1 MSNDSNKEVD
11 EIDEARDPHA
21 VKMFKRANKEK
32 REHGKDLDSI
42 AKSGGPNMFVKRGA
56 AEDAQDAAK
65 KRAAKWV
72 KKAGHVKE
80 ENDMD
85 NINEFDTS
93 AGNGAKVPD
102 PVTKGDTHANRIADK
117 GDNKEAMPKLADITP
132 GNSTTPEV
140 INYVLKAMSSDKS
153 VQDAVF
159 NAAKAAYEA
168 GDATNNGKKS
178 ISTKA
183 GSSIVT
189 KEDISALFTEDDL
202 TEEFKEK
209 ASVVFEA
216 AVNVKAAERIAE
228 LEEAYTASLEEEI
241 VAVTAELVEKLDT
254 YLDAVADKWLEE
266 NRVEVEAGLKQ
277 EVSESFLNGL
287 KALFEEHYVEVPAD
301 KTDLLDELA
310 SKVVD
315 LEASLDEETAKRIE
329 IAKKLQ
335 ETEVAIKFNEIS
347 EGLTDSQKDKLKE
360 LSEAVDFANVEEFTS
375 KVSTLKES
383 VFSGEKTQ
391 VITEDGLNAGNP
403 LVEAGAETKAI
414 EPRMKSYV
422 EALARTTKK

>member
-1 MSNDSNKEVD
+1 M
-11 EIDEARDPHA
+11 P
-21 VKMFKRANKEK
+21 KEK
-32 REHGKDLDSI
+32 K
-42 AKSGGPNMFVKRGA
+42 
-56 AEDAQDAAK
+56 AEEL
-65 KRAAKWV
+65 V
-72 KKAGHVKE
+72 
-80 ENDMD
+80 
-85 NINEFDTS
+85 NEFDTS
-93 AGNGAKVPD
+93 AGNGAKVPE
-102 PVTKGDTHANRIADK
+102 PVVKGDTHANRIADK

-132 GNSTTPEV
+132 GNSTTPEI

-202 TEEFKEK
+202 TEEFKEM

-228 LEEAYTASLEEEI
+228 LEESFKVSLEEE
-241 VAVTAELVEKLDT
+241 VAKATAELVEKLDV

-266 NRVEVEAGLKQ
+266 NRVEVETGLKQ

-287 KALFEEHYVEVPAD
+287 KSLFEEHYVEVPAD

-310 SKVVD
+310 SKVVA

-329 IAKKLQ
+329 ISKKLQ

-360 LSEAVDFANVEEFTS
+360 LSEAVDFANVEEFVS

-383 VFSGEKTQ
+383 VFSGEKTR
-391 VITEDGLNAGNP
+391 VITEDGLNAGDP
-403 LVEAGAETKAI
+403 LVEAETETKVI
-414 EPRMKSYV
+414 EPRMRAYV
-422 EALARTTKK
+422 DALARTTKK